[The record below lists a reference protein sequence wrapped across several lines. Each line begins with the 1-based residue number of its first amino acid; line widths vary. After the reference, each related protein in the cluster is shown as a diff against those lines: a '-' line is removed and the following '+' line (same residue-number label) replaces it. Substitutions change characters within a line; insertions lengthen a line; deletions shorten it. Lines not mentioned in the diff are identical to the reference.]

1 MPRNRAAIRAGRTLD
16 VLLPDLPEVSYPC
29 ARTSVPRSED
39 AMEQAVEDCA
49 ISPLTSHTGAEV
61 RGIDLR
67 RPVDDALRT
76 RLNQAFVDHSVLVIR
91 DQKLSAPEF
100 LQAMQVFGEPFPQHN
115 PRFRVPECPMIHYVS
130 NQDRYED
137 GTIYI
142 PGEGYHTDHSNDPAP
157 PKATALHAVKL
168 PASGGDTQFVNMHDA
183 YEALPDAVRHRIDGR
198 MARHVYQSRYSER
211 KLPQLAG
218 ERRKTVGTAT
228 VLHPLVRTHP
238 ESGRKALYINPI
250 RIEEIVGME
259 TDEAL
264 ALLDELLAHSMQA
277 RFEYRHK
284 WQPGDTV
291 IWDNRCLLH
300 KANGDYPVSQVRY
313 LYRLM
318 LRGERPA

>member
-1 MPRNRAAIRAGRTLD
+1 MGNTA
-16 VLLPDLPEVSYPC
+16 S
-29 ARTSVPRSED
+29 SVTITRL
-39 AMEQAVEDCA
+39 
-49 ISPLTSHTGAEV
+49 SPHTGAEV
-61 RGIDLR
+61 RGADLTQ
-67 RPVDDALRT
+67 PLPSSLRELLS
-76 RLNQAFVDHSVLVIR
+76 RAFIAHSVLVIR
-91 DQKLSAPEF
+91 DQRLDAPQF
-100 LQAMQVFGEPFPQHN
+100 LAAMQNFGEIFPQHN
-115 PRFRVPECPMIHYVS
+115 PRFAVHECPLVHYIS
-130 NQDRYED
+130 NQDKLED
-137 GTIYI
+137 GSVYI
-142 PGEGYHTDHSNDPAP
+142 PGEGYHTDHSNDPVP

-168 PASGGDTQFVNMHDA
+168 PTAGGDTQFVNMHEA
-183 YEALPDAVRHRIDGR
+183 YEALSDAVRRRIDGR

-218 ERRKTVGTAT
+218 ERRQTVGTAT

-250 RIEEIVGME
+250 RIEEIVGMQ
-259 TDEAL
+259 TGEAL
-264 ALLDELLAHSMQA
+264 ALLDELLAYSMQP

-318 LRGERPA
+318 LRGERPI

>member
-1 MPRNRAAIRAGRTLD
+1 MRIAPNSSFPLRIGTVIARAHALKPPALSRLDPRAYHARGKRNRT
-16 VLLPDLPEVSYPC
+16 
-29 ARTSVPRSED
+29 
-39 AMEQAVEDCA
+39 
-49 ISPLTSHTGAEV
+49 
-61 RGIDLR
+61 
-67 RPVDDALRT
+67 
-76 RLNQAFVDHSVLVIR
+76 
-91 DQKLSAPEF
+91 
-100 LQAMQVFGEPFPQHN
+100 
-115 PRFRVPECPMIHYVS
+115 
-130 NQDRYED
+130 
-137 GTIYI
+137 
-142 PGEGYHTDHSNDPAP
+142 
-157 PKATALHAVKL
+157 
-168 PASGGDTQFVNMHDA
+168 ASGGDTQFVNMHDA

>member
-1 MPRNRAAIRAGRTLD
+1 MGNTAG
-16 VLLPDLPEVSYPC
+16 
-29 ARTSVPRSED
+29 SVT
-39 AMEQAVEDCA
+39 
-49 ISPLTSHTGAEV
+49 ITKLSPHTGAEV
-61 RGIDLR
+61 RGADLTE
-67 RPVDDALRT
+67 PLHSSLRE
-76 RLNQAFVDHSVLVIR
+76 RLSRAFIAHSVLVIR
-91 DQKLSAPEF
+91 DQRLDAPQF
-100 LQAMQVFGEPFPQHN
+100 LAAMQNFGEIFPQHN
-115 PRFRVPECPMIHYVS
+115 PRFAVRECPLVHYIS
-130 NQDRYED
+130 NQDKLED
-137 GTIYI
+137 GSVYI
-142 PGEGYHTDHSNDPAP
+142 PGEGYHTDHSNDPVP

-168 PASGGDTQFVNMHDA
+168 PAGGGDTQFVNMHAA
-183 YEALPDAVRHRIDGR
+183 YDGLSDAVRRCIDGR

-211 KLPQLAG
+211 RLPQLPG

-259 TDEAL
+259 TDQAL
-264 ALLDELLAHSMQA
+264 ALLDELLAHSIQP

-284 WQPGDTV
+284 WKPGDTV

-318 LRGERPA
+318 LRGERPE